1 MCVCACARCRFTRSP
16 CILLFE
22 SAVIGGGL
30 YITTD
35 SEGYWPSTGSIV
47 VVDVDVVN
55 NTAFRG
61 GGLAFQLYSNGP
73 MVIGIA
79 MNASTVR
86 DNVAGGS
93 SVLACR
99 LCEWRSTEQ
108 VDVTVAWS
116 IVSLALCAQMWVVLA
131 SSGTRAVE
139 D

>member
-1 MCVCACARCRFTRSP
+1 MVCVCACARCRFTRSP
-16 CILLFE
+16 CILRFE
-22 SAVIGGGL
+22 TAVIGGGL

-73 MVIGIA
+73 MEIGIA

-93 SVLACR
+93 SVLA
-99 LCEWRSTEQ
+99 
-108 VDVTVAWS
+108 
-116 IVSLALCAQMWVVLA
+116 
-131 SSGTRAVE
+131 
-139 D
+139 